1 MKYEIIQKEGNSY
14 AVIPVEMYQQLL
26 EDSEML
32 ADIKVYD
39 QAKTRQEESFPLD
52 IVERISING
61 EHPLKVWREYRHF
74 TQQQLAETVGGIS
87 KVDISDIES
96 GKKTVSKEILQAIAT
111 ILNVDIDMISSY
123 DM

>member
-32 ADIKVYD
+32 ADIKAYD

-52 IVERISING
+52 IIEKISING

-74 TQQQLAETVGGIS
+74 TQQQLAEAVGGIS

-96 GKKTVSKEILQAIAT
+96 GKKTVSQEIFEAIAN

-123 DM
+123 NM